1 MEQLGGA
8 FGVMSRIGAAFKKK
22 VEQEQAKMGL
32 GNNTAMERRSTM
44 RVIPE
49 DNFENRAESAV
60 QQLERKKT
68 GLNIKLVSMKDS
80 QHDPE
85 T

>member
-1 MEQLGGA
+1 L
-8 FGVMSRIGAAFKKK
+8 
-22 VEQEQAKMGL
+22 
-32 GNNTAMERRSTM
+32 

-49 DNFENRAESAV
+49 DNFENRAESSV
-60 QQLERKKT
+60 QQLERTKT